1 MSLLPFLLY
10 RCLLKTVDI
19 VVVAAPFAVVAIAV
33 LVAAAVFAFA
43 AVDGAD
49 AWGVFIVFSAAV
61 DFGVAAV
68 ACLSCCF
75 TAGAI
80 VYDEFITVVEVSSVT
95 KVDTAVATLQG
106 MLALC
111 CDCCHH

>member
-1 MSLLPFLLY
+1 M
-10 RCLLKTVDI
+10 
-19 VVVAAPFAVVAIAV
+19 V
-33 LVAAAVFAFA
+33 LMLGCF
-43 AVDGAD
+43 
-49 AWGVFIVFSAAV
+49 FSAAV

-68 ACLSCCF
+68 ACLSCCC

-80 VYDEFITVVEVSSVT
+80 VYDEFITVV
-95 KVDTAVATLQG
+95 VDTSVPKADAAVATQQG